1 VYSRSDSIWASTYE
15 TPYDS
20 HGIGF
25 DSRAGEFVPGY
36 FNYNASTKITNVA
49 EPAKRAR
56 AIPDPSAFGDDWN
69 ATLSAADANKARA
82 YFTRFSYLRG
92 RFGFINLRVGK
103 VDNVIDMDGP
113 KECGLTFEAPRGSL
127 MISIEYNIFD
137 DLMIGNFVKTTL
149 HAPVSSLY
157 PDFTP
162 YVAKYGANGLAHT
175 EEDLIAYFDYY
186 KKLYGFQ
193 YWLSRL
199 KAACVNKVRPL
210 LANHPARPLIRSVYS
225 NCKLYF

>member
-1 VYSRSDSIWASTYE
+1 M
-15 TPYDS
+15 
-20 HGIGF
+20 
-25 DSRAGEFVPGY
+25 
-36 FNYNASTKITNVA
+36 
-49 EPAKRAR
+49 
-56 AIPDPSAFGDDWN
+56 
-69 ATLSAADANKARA
+69 
-82 YFTRFSYLRG
+82 
-92 RFGFINLRVGK
+92 
-103 VDNVIDMDGP
+103 IDMDGP
-113 KECGLTFEAPRGSL
+113 KECGITFEAPRGSL

-137 DLMIGNFVKTTL
+137 DLMIGYFVKTTL
-149 HAPVSSLY
+149 HGPVSSLY

-162 YVAKYGANGLAHT
+162 YVAKYGDNGLAYT

-199 KAACVNKVRPL
+199 EAACVNKVRPL